1 MHYLLAIFLACWALA
16 VNADTNKQLSV
27 FVSIPPQKYL
37 VERIGGARVRVDVM
51 LKPGQAPET
60 YDPAP
65 RQIAMLATAQVY
77 FRIGV
82 PFERHWLDTIASQN
96 LEMQVVECC
105 EQMLKDGDP
114 HTWVD
119 PNNARIIA
127 AQIRNTLSSRD
138 PDGASGYAAN
148 YAALIADLDKLDR
161 EIRVLFSQRR
171 TDYFIVSHAGWR
183 YFADAYGLRQM
194 ALDEYGR
201 EKGPRGLAEMVEL
214 ARREGIKTVFIQA
227 QHPTGTAYT
236 LAKEMQAQVVSI
248 DNLAENYIENLYQV
262 SRLIARALQ

>member
-1 MHYLLAIFLACWALA
+1 MHYLLAMILACWALA
-16 VNADTNKQLSV
+16 VSADTNNQLSV

-37 VERIGGARVRVDVM
+37 VERIGGARVRVYVM
-51 LKPGQAPET
+51 LQPGQAPET

-65 RQIAMLATAQVY
+65 RQIALLAKAQVY

-82 PFERHWLDTIASQN
+82 PFERHWLDTIAAQN
-96 LEMQVVECC
+96 REMQVVECC

-127 AQIRNTLSSRD
+127 LQIKDTLSNRE
-138 PDGASGYAAN
+138 PDGASAFAAN
-148 YAALIADLDKLDR
+148 YAALAADLDKLDR
-161 EIRVLFSQRR
+161 DVRALFSRRR
-171 TDYFIVSHAGWR
+171 TDYFLVSHAGWR

-194 ALDEYGR
+194 ALDTNGR

-227 QHPTGTAYT
+227 QHPTGAAYT
-236 LAKEMQAQVVSI
+236 LARELGAEAVTI
-248 DNLAENYIENLYQV
+248 DNLAEDYIGNLYQV
-262 SRLIARALQ
+262 SRQIARAVQ